1 MKFPG
6 KSTTVRFLAAQ
17 GAGEAEIRH
26 LSGFAAPDV
35 FHAAAGP
42 RGTVLFVSALKAARA
57 AEAAAGRAEIV
68 THGELARGA
77 GGRKGSPAENAA
89 LWLAARGVR
98 RVTIL
103 PDAPWELVRAAE
115 RAGLA
120 VVPEKAEISPVRAVK
135 GKEEIRAVAEAQRAA
150 VAAYRVAE
158 RMIRES
164 RPDAKGRLLLEG
176 KLLTSER
183 LRARMALAMMER
195 GACPADG
202 TIASCGDDAARPHE
216 CGHGPLRANE
226 SIVLDI
232 FPRNERTGYWGD
244 LTRTLVKGTPS
255 KELRGMHRAVAA
267 AQRLAFGMLRAGV
280 EGRKVHR
287 AVAAFFER
295 EGYPTDTG
303 RPGGECGFFH
313 GLGHGVGLAIHEP
326 PGLRDAPGKLPE
338 GAIVTVEPGLY
349 YPGIGGVRIEDT
361 VLVTRDGFRFL
372 ARCPRR
378 FAIP

>member
-1 MKFPG
+1 M
-6 KSTTVRFLAAQ
+6 
-17 GAGEAEIRH
+17 
-26 LSGFAAPDV
+26 
-35 FHAAAGP
+35 
-42 RGTVLFVSALKAARA
+42 
-57 AEAAAGRAEIV
+57 
-68 THGELARGA
+68 
-77 GGRKGSPAENAA
+77 
-89 LWLAARGVR
+89 
-98 RVTIL
+98 
-103 PDAPWELVRAAE
+103 
-115 RAGLA
+115 
-120 VVPEKAEISPVRAVK
+120 
-135 GKEEIRAVAEAQRAA
+135 AEAQRAA

-158 RMIRES
+158 RMLRES
-164 RPDAKGRLLLEG
+164 RPDAKGRLVLDG
-176 KLLTSER
+176 KPLTSER

-195 GACPADG
+195 GAYPQEG

-216 CGHGPLRANE
+216 CGSGPLQANE

-255 KELRGMHRAVAA
+255 KELRGMYRAVAA
-267 AQRLAFGMLRAGV
+267 AQRLAFGMLRSGV

-295 EGYPTDTG
+295 EGYPTDTS
-303 RPGGECGFFH
+303 RPGKECGFFH
-313 GLGHGVGLAIHEP
+313 GLGHGVGLAIHES
-326 PGLRDAPGKLPE
+326 PGLREAPGKLPE